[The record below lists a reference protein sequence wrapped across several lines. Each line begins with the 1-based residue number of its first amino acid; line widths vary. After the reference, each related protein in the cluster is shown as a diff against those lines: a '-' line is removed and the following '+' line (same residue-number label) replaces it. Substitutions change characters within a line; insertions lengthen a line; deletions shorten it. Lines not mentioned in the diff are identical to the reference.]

1 MGEMNVKFCVKM
13 SCGMLCMS
21 ERMYMC
27 FRAPFFEFTRWS
39 VS

>member
-1 MGEMNVKFCVKM
+1 MGEMSVKFCEKM

-21 ERMYMC
+21 ESMCMC
-27 FRAPFFEFTRWS
+27 FRAHFFEFTRCS